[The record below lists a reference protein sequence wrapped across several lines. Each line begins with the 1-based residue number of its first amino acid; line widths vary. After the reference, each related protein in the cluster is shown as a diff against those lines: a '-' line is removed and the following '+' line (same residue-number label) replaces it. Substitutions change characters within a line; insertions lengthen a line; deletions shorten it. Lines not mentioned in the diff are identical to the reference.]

1 MAASAV
7 KNGRCLLFDLDGTL
21 TDNYEGISRCVLHAL
36 EAAGCD
42 APDESVLRGCVGP
55 PLRHS
60 FARLLATQDRLRVE
74 SAIALYRERYAAHG
88 WRENAVYPGI
98 VDALEV
104 LAAAGNRLFV
114 CTSKPQLYADRIVT
128 HFGLAP
134 HLSGV
139 HGPDLDGRLDDKR
152 DLMASLLA
160 TERLSPAQCVMIG
173 DRAQDMAA
181 ATANNVAGLGVLW
194 GYGTRE
200 ELMSAGAR
208 SLATRPEDLAAALAA
223 F

>member
-1 MAASAV
+1 MAASAMIY
-7 KNGRCLLFDLDGTL
+7 GRCLLFDLDGTL
-21 TDNYEGISRCVLHAL
+21 TDNYDGISRCVTHAL
-36 EAAGCD
+36 QAAGRMP
-42 APDESVLRGCVGP
+42 PDEIAMRACVGP
-55 PLRHS
+55 PLRHTFS
-60 FARLLATQDRLRVE
+60 RLLATDDGERIE
-74 SAIALYRERYAAHG
+74 SAVCLYRERYAAHG

-98 VDALEV
+98 ADALES

-114 CTSKPQLYADRIVT
+114 CTSKPQIYADRIVA
-128 HFGLAP
+128 HFGLSP
-134 HLSGV
+134 HFVSV
-139 HGPDLDGRLDDKR
+139 HGPDLAGRLDDKR

-160 TERLSPAQCVMIG
+160 AERLSPAQCVMIG

-200 ELMSAGAR
+200 ELTDAGAR
-208 SLATRPEDLAAALAA
+208 SLAARPELLIAALAD